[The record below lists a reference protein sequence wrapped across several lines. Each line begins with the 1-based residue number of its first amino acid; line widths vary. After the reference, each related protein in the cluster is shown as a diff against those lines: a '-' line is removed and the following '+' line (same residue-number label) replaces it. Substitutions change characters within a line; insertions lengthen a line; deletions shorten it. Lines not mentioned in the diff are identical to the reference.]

1 MLRDILQR
9 VPPPPYPT
17 KNSNKSNRKN
27 FRSKIMN
34 MRELVKEI
42 KKEQLQKDRQKKL
55 TLAQEIEWFASIE
68 GQYNTSENYFRGEYK

>member
-1 MLRDILQR
+1 
-9 VPPPPYPT
+9 
-17 KNSNKSNRKN
+17 
-27 FRSKIMN
+27 MN

-42 KKEQLQKDRQKKL
+42 KKEQLQNDRQKKL

>member
-1 MLRDILQR
+1 
-9 VPPPPYPT
+9 
-17 KNSNKSNRKN
+17 
-27 FRSKIMN
+27 MN

-42 KKEQLQKDRQKKL
+42 NKEQLQKDRQKKL

>member
-9 VPPPPYPT
+9 VPPPYPT
-17 KNSNKSNRKN
+17 KNSKQIKQKN

-68 GQYNTSENYFRGEYK
+68 GQYNTSENYFKGEYK

>member
-1 MLRDILQR
+1 
-9 VPPPPYPT
+9 
-17 KNSNKSNRKN
+17 
-27 FRSKIMN
+27 

>member
-1 MLRDILQR
+1 
-9 VPPPPYPT
+9 
-17 KNSNKSNRKN
+17 
-27 FRSKIMN
+27 MN

-68 GQYNTSENYFRGEYK
+68 GQDNTSENYFRGEYK

>member
-9 VPPPPYPT
+9 VPPPLILQRIQ
-17 KNSNKSNRKN
+17 NKSNKKN

-68 GQYNTSENYFRGEYK
+68 GQYNTSENYFKGEYK

>member
-1 MLRDILQR
+1 
-9 VPPPPYPT
+9 
-17 KNSNKSNRKN
+17 
-27 FRSKIMN
+27 

-68 GQYNTSENYFRGEYK
+68 GQYNTSENYFKGEYK

>member
-1 MLRDILQR
+1 
-9 VPPPPYPT
+9 
-17 KNSNKSNRKN
+17 
-27 FRSKIMN
+27 MN

-68 GQYNTSENYFRGEYK
+68 GQYNTSENYFKGEYK